1 MCWEKESFF
10 CQEHC
15 LFCVCGEKEEKSQ
28 TLLYS
33 LAFVTRW
40 ERIHIWH
47 VLFNLTQVNTH
58 SGWAVTRAE
67 SAINPDPLKHT
78 VFNCVSVTYFVVL
91 WNCVLWFCEIFFF
104 KICLLNLV
112 HWRVTVCA
120 CVGICVCFF
129 GLLTYRFLCSQLA
142 QYPMLREE
150 MERIVTQHIRDRESR
165 TKGQVKQTNSVYGVK
180 CVGGLWWCGTFV

>member
-1 MCWEKESFF
+1 M
-10 CQEHC
+10 
-15 LFCVCGEKEEKSQ
+15 
-28 TLLYS
+28 
-33 LAFVTRW
+33 
-40 ERIHIWH
+40 
-47 VLFNLTQVNTH
+47 
-58 SGWAVTRAE
+58 TRAE

-104 KICLLNLV
+104 FFNLFTESCTLTCDSVCMCWDLCL
-112 HWRVTVCA
+112 
-120 CVGICVCFF
+120 FF

-180 CVGGLWWCGTFV
+180 CVGGVVMVWNGVHLCKTMIWMNCFVMF